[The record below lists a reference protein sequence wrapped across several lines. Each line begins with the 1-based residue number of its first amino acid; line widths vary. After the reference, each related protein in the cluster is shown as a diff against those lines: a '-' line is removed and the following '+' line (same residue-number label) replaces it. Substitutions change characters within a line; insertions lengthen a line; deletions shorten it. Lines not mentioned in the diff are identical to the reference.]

1 MMYNSILQTTNNKMT
16 NLVEPSCRS
25 EFFLSNDIFHP
36 IWLRFEGA
44 RGVWGNS
51 NNSWGINILLGGS
64 IKNSGVSTSFSD
76 RGVSEYGTLKAQAS
90 CTECGTHSPRGE
102 PFTDITKWVI
112 QSVFILPLSS
122 DVPCIIYSSQH
133 CL

>member
-25 EFFLSNDIFHP
+25 EFFLSNDIFHS

-51 NNSWGINILLGGS
+51 NNSWGINILLRGSIYCSGDQYTAWGINIGLGGS
-64 IKNSGVSTSFSD
+64 IKNSGVSTSFSC
-76 RGVSEYGTLKAQAS
+76 GS
-90 CTECGTHSPRGE
+90 CSYDFPRNCIY
-102 PFTDITKWVI
+102 F
-112 QSVFILPLSS
+112 
-122 DVPCIIYSSQH
+122 PC
-133 CL
+133 